1 MRGRSRASALVEF
14 TFLAPILMLFF
25 LGLVGLGVEVWTQL
39 GLVAVAQ
46 EAAHA
51 AAVAPNDAAAVD
63 QGTTRGYQVG
73 SGYRLGNGSLHVS
86 VDASQFGP
94 GGRVSAVA
102 TYHLGRSEIPLL
114 GGFDLPLQQQ
124 HVEVVSQFR
133 SFPGTQPQGAAP

>member
-1 MRGRSRASALVEF
+1 MHGRSQGSAVVEF
-14 TFLAPILMLFF
+14 TFLAPILMLLF
-25 LGLVGLGVEVWTQL
+25 LGLVGLGVEVWAQL

-51 AAVAPNDAAAVD
+51 AAVAPSETTAVA

-73 SGYRLGNGSLHVS
+73 SGYRLGNGSLRVS

-102 TYHLGRSEIPLL
+102 TYHLGRTEIPLL
-114 GGFDLPLQQQ
+114 GGLDLPLQQQ
-124 HVEVVSQFR
+124 HVELVSHYR
-133 SFPGTQPQGAAP
+133 SFPQGSAP